1 MSVPAFQFENVGG
14 RDIKR
19 EAVQMLSLVKCL
31 IVSSRGNT
39 LVQGKMSKTKV
50 SEVSNVSQPIEDRT
64 EY

>member
-1 MSVPAFQFENVGG
+1 
-14 RDIKR
+14 
-19 EAVQMLSLVKCL
+19 MLYLVKCL